1 MGKNQKATSNVDKK
15 TETDIIRTSVFSE
28 LCTVLVSSG
37 NDKELLG
44 SLYTATPCL
53 YLGDIQKDNNLKHS
67 LIGIVD
73 YKTFRRKSD
82 NDASAKRELIFRVD
96 KTDDK
101 YSIVAG
107 KYCGFLSIPVKGNRC
122 KPVQLEISCGY
133 SDRFFKRIL
142 DFCCGIYV
150 NDNPFGGEKAIR
162 SIYSLLVQYMFLVSL
177 RKTINNGLPKKY
189 VINKGRGYGVK
200 GNVDIESY
208 INSDLQ
214 SFDKKLTNVFSERKE
229 IQSIADVL
237 YFALTC
243 CKVSNDVLPNLVV
256 YRNYLHGLYSGVK
269 PSRSIIRKALSE
281 PKLKNSMYSSFRLP
295 LKYAEILINHDNITS
310 GNSTQSS
317 GFLVDASFLWEMYL
331 YNLLRLHFHEWS
343 IDSQAQI
350 SVYGEENVFYA
361 KNNYPDIVMTKDNK
375 IVILDAKFKKMTF
388 SRDDV
393 DMDDFRQIHFYAY
406 YYSVKNPD
414 KKIYSALVYP
424 VHSDITGRN
433 DRVEGYKFGGESG
446 TGTKFNV
453 LTIKDP
459 GDKKPSEN
467 DLMLNSEKKF
477 IEALKKLIGE
487 SIF

>member
-1 MGKNQKATSNVDKK
+1 MSNNSNLTNEKVDQQADKNVIK
-15 TETDIIRTSVFSE
+15 TKVFTE
-28 LCTVLVSSG
+28 LYT
-37 NDKELLG
+37 NDKDTNDQAKVG
-44 SLYTATPCL
+44 KLYKDEKNRCL
-53 YLGDIQKDNNLKHS
+53 YFGDITQKGDFKHS

-73 YKTFRRKSD
+73 YNTFRRNKEESD
-82 NDASAKRELIFRVD
+82 SVKHELIYRVD

-101 YSIVAG
+101 YSVVAG
-107 KYCGFLSIPVKGNRC
+107 KYCGFLSISVEGNRG

-150 NDNPFGGEKAIR
+150 NDNPFGGEKATE

-189 VINKGRGYGVK
+189 VVNRERGYGVK

-214 SFDKKLTNVFSERKE
+214 SFDKKLTSVFSERKE

-269 PSRSIIRKALSE
+269 PSRNTIRKALSE
-281 PKLKNSMYSSFRLP
+281 PILKNSMYSSFRLP

-331 YNLLRLHFHEWS
+331 YNLLRLHFPEWS

-361 KNNYPDIVMTKDNK
+361 KNNYPDIVMTKDDK
-375 IVILDAKFKKMTF
+375 IVILDAKFKRMTF
-388 SRDDV
+388 SRNDV

-406 YYSVKNPD
+406 YYSIKNQD

-424 VHSDITGRN
+424 VHSDIAGRN
-433 DRVEGYKFGGESG
+433 DRVEGYKFGGEFG
-446 TGTKFNV
+446 TGTRFNV

-459 GDKKPSEN
+459 GDKNPSEN
-467 DLMLNSEKKF
+467 NLMLNSEQDF
-477 IEALKKLIGE
+477 IEDLKNLIVK
-487 SIF
+487 

>member
-1 MGKNQKATSNVDKK
+1 M
-15 TETDIIRTSVFSE
+15 
-28 LCTVLVSSG
+28 
-37 NDKELLG
+37 
-44 SLYTATPCL
+44 
-53 YLGDIQKDNNLKHS
+53 
-67 LIGIVD
+67 
-73 YKTFRRKSD
+73 
-82 NDASAKRELIFRVD
+82 
-96 KTDDK
+96 
-101 YSIVAG
+101 
-107 KYCGFLSIPVKGNRC
+107 
-122 KPVQLEISCGY
+122 
-133 SDRFFKRIL
+133 

-150 NDNPFGGEKAIR
+150 NDNPFGAGKITE

-189 VINKGRGYGVK
+189 VINKERGYGVK

-214 SFDKKLTNVFSERKE
+214 SFDKKLTSVFSERKE

-243 CKVSNDVLPNLVV
+243 CKVSSDVLPNLVI

-269 PSRSIIRKALSE
+269 PSRNTICKALSE
-281 PKLKNSMYSSFRLP
+281 PILKNSMYSSFRLP

-331 YNLLRLHFHEWS
+331 YNLLRLYFPDWS

-361 KNNYPDIVMTKDNK
+361 KNNYPDIVMTKDDK
-375 IVILDAKFKKMTF
+375 IVILDAKFKKMAF
-388 SRDDV
+388 SHDDV
-393 DMDDFRQIHFYAY
+393 DVDDFRQIHFYAY

-424 VHSDITGRN
+424 TTEKRN
-433 DRVEGYKFGGESG
+433 DNIVEGHKFGGESG
-446 TGTKFNV
+446 TGTRFNI

-459 GDKKPSEN
+459 GDINPSEN
-467 DLMLNSEKKF
+467 NLMLNSEKDF
-477 IEALKKLIGE
+477 IEDLKKLIGE

>member
-1 MGKNQKATSNVDKK
+1 MKNENNQ
-15 TETDIIRTSVFSE
+15 ERTVVLQTKVFSE
-28 LCTVLVSSG
+28 LYLDAKDKFE
-37 NDKELLG
+37 NDQDVVK
-44 SLYTATPCL
+44 SLYDNKSCL
-53 YLGDIQKDNNLKHS
+53 YFSDIKNDGDYKHS

-73 YKTFRRKSD
+73 YKTFRRKPE
-82 NDASAKRELIFRVD
+82 NDESAKRELIYRVD

-101 YSIVAG
+101 YSVVAG
-107 KYCGFLSIPVKGNRC
+107 KYCGLFSFPFEYKQKYAHKGV
-122 KPVQLEISCGY
+122 PVQLKISCGY

-150 NDNPFGGEKAIR
+150 NDNPFGGEKATE

-189 VINKGRGYGVK
+189 VVNRERGYGVK

-214 SFDKKLTNVFSERKE
+214 SFDKKLTSVFSERKE

-243 CKVSNDVLPNLVV
+243 CKVSNGVLPNLVV

-269 PSRSIIRKALSE
+269 PSRNTIRKALSE
-281 PKLKNSMYSSFRLP
+281 PILKNSMYSSFRLP
-295 LKYAEILINHDNITS
+295 LKYAEILINHNNITS
-310 GNSTQSS
+310 GNSAQSS

-331 YNLLRLHFHEWS
+331 YNLLRLHFPEWS

-350 SVYGEENVFYA
+350 SVYGEEGVFYA
-361 KNNYPDIVMTKDNK
+361 KNNYPDIVMTKDDK
-375 IVILDAKFKKMTF
+375 IVILDAKFKRMSF

-393 DMDDFRQIHFYAY
+393 DMGDFRQIHFYAY

-414 KKIYSALVYP
+414 KQIYSALVYP
-424 VHSDITGRN
+424 TKGHCDGETSKSCR
-433 DRVEGYKFGGESG
+433 FGGEYGKG
-446 TGTKFNV
+446 TRFNV
-453 LTIKDP
+453 LTIEDP
-459 GDKKPSEN
+459 GDKGLNEK
-467 DLMLNSEKKF
+467 DLMLNSERKF
-477 IEALKKLIGE
+477 IANLRDFIEL
-487 SIF
+487 

>member
-1 MGKNQKATSNVDKK
+1 MSNNSNFTNEKIDRQADKNIIK
-15 TETDIIRTSVFSE
+15 TKVFTE
-28 LCTVLVSSG
+28 LYT
-37 NDKELLG
+37 NDKDANDRDRVER
-44 SLYTATPCL
+44 LYKDEKNRCL
-53 YLGDIQKDNNLKHS
+53 YFGDITQNVNFKHS

-73 YKTFRRKSD
+73 YNTFRRKPE
-82 NDASAKRELIFRVD
+82 NDESAKRELIYRVD

-101 YSIVAG
+101 YRVVAG
-107 KYCGFLSIPVKGNRC
+107 KYCGFLSLPFTYRN

-150 NDNPFGGEKAIR
+150 NDNPFGGGKVTE

-189 VINKGRGYGVK
+189 VVNRERGYGVK
-200 GNVDIESY
+200 GNVDVESY

-214 SFDKKLTNVFSERKE
+214 SFDKKLTSVFSERKE
-229 IQSIADVL
+229 IRSIADVL

-243 CKVSNDVLPNLVV
+243 CKVSNGVLPNLVA
-256 YRNYLHGLYSGVK
+256 YRNYLHGLYSGVR
-269 PSRSIIRKALSE
+269 PSKNTIRKALSE
-281 PKLKNSMYSSFRLP
+281 PILKNSMYSSFRLP

-331 YNLLRLHFHEWS
+331 YNLLRLHFPEWS

-361 KNNYPDIVMTKDNK
+361 KNNYPDIVMAKGDK

-414 KKIYSALVYP
+414 KQIYSALVYP
-424 VHSDITGRN
+424 T
-433 DRVEGYKFGGESG
+433 EGHCDGETSKSCRFGGAYGKG
-446 TGTKFNV
+446 TRFNV
-453 LTIKDP
+453 LTIEDP
-459 GDKKPSEN
+459 GDE
-467 DLMLNSEKKF
+467 DLMLHSERTFIANLRVF
-477 IEALKKLIGE
+477 IEL
-487 SIF
+487 

>member
-1 MGKNQKATSNVDKK
+1 MKNDNNQKNTIVLQTK
-15 TETDIIRTSVFSE
+15 VFSE
-28 LCTVLVSSG
+28 LYLDSK
-37 NDKELLG
+37 DKSDSNQDVVK
-44 SLYTATPCL
+44 SLYDNKPCL
-53 YLGDIQKDNNLKHS
+53 YFSDIKNDGDYKHS

-73 YKTFRRKSD
+73 YNTFRRKSD
-82 NDASAKRELIFRVD
+82 NDNSAKRELIYRVD

-101 YSIVAG
+101 YSVAAG
-107 KYCGFLSIPVKGNRC
+107 KYCGLLSFPYKCKKGGKGNQ
-122 KPVQLEISCGY
+122 KQYPVQLEISCGY

-150 NDNPFGGEKAIR
+150 NDNPFGGEKATE

-177 RKTINNGLPKKY
+177 RKAINNGLPKKY
-189 VINKGRGYGVK
+189 VINKERGYGVK

-214 SFDKKLTNVFSERKE
+214 SFDKKLTSVFSERKE

-269 PSRSIIRKALSE
+269 PSRNIIRKALSE
-281 PKLKNSMYSSFRLP
+281 PILKNSMYSSFRLP

-331 YNLLRLHFHEWS
+331 YNLLRLYFPDWS

-350 SVYGEENVFYA
+350 SVYGESEWLV
-361 KNNYPDIVMTKDNK
+361 KNNYPDIVMTKGDK

-388 SRDDV
+388 SHNDV

-433 DRVEGYKFGGESG
+433 DRVKGYKFGGESG
-446 TGTKFNV
+446 KGTRFNV

-459 GDKKPSEN
+459 GDKNPSKN
-467 DLMLNSEKKF
+467 MLSSEKNF
-477 IEALKKLIGE
+477 IENLKTLIGE
-487 SIF
+487 